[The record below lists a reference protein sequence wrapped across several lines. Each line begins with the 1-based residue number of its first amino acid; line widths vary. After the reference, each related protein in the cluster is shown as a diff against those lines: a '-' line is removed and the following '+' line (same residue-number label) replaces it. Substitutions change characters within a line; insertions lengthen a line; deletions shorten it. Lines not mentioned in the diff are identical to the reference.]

1 MLVAHVHNGRPKPSA
16 VLFAVGV
23 RMPVACVLMADI
35 SGSTKLYDTS
45 GNASA
50 LEKISEMLDRMRR
63 MVELSGGH
71 CVKSQGDD
79 VLSYFDQPEQAFSAA
94 WSMIN
99 APWADGLSVHAGMYM
114 GPFLNHENDIYG
126 DVVNTAARLA
136 SLAKP
141 GEVLLGD
148 SSFDL
153 LEPHTRA
160 RLLPIGELQLKGKA
174 DPTRVYSGSVMDFN
188 QQTQVTIRP
197 AGDDRP
203 RAGGA
208 EFSFGGRSWQI
219 AEGQTLSIG
228 RSSENDIV
236 IGEAWVSRKHAQIA
250 IRHHQLEYS
259 DHSSSGS
266 VVQLSDGKQI
276 TVHRRATLLS
286 GSGIIFAGSR
296 AEPDSPSAIA
306 FITHN
311 LSGQ

>member
-1 MLVAHVHNGRPKPSA
+1 
-16 VLFAVGV
+16 
-23 RMPVACVLMADI
+23 MPVACVLMADI
-35 SGSTKLYDTS
+35 SGSTKLYDTT

-50 LEKISEMLDRMRR
+50 LEKISLMLERMRQ
-63 MVELSGGH
+63 MVETEGGH

-79 VLSYFDQPEQAFSAA
+79 VLSHFEHPERAYAA
-94 WSMIN
+94 AYAMISEPWS
-99 APWADGLSVHAGMYM
+99 DGLSVHAGMYM
-114 GPFLNHENDIYG
+114 GAFLNHENDIYG

-136 SLAKP
+136 SLAKS

-153 LEPHTRA
+153 LEPDTRA

-174 DPTRVYSGSVMDFN
+174 DPTRVYSSSVMDLN
-188 QQTQVTIRP
+188 QQTVVSIRP
-197 AGDDRP
+197 SGNSEP
-203 RAGGA
+203 RAQGA
-208 EFSFGGRSWQI
+208 QFSHGGRSWNI
-219 AEGQTLSIG
+219 AEGETLSIG

-236 IGEAWVSRKHAQIA
+236 IAEAWVSRKHAQIA

-286 GSGIIFAGSR
+286 GSGIIFAGTR
-296 AEPDSPSAIA
+296 ADPDSPSAIS
-306 FITHN
+306 FQTHN
-311 LSGQ
+311 LAVR